1 MRVIALA
8 AQLHPPPTLLDPLW
22 EDTRRRLAPLGV
34 ADRPIASDLAES
46 SGLTGKLSLRAACW
60 GIGNGEFHNGECRSG
75 EFHNG
80 ERRIGECRIVRIE
93 GPNAEIV
100 NTMIFPDRP
109 ESLPVFAAEL
119 LVFGGVPRLAFV
131 DLQVPGMAGGRRDE
145 VAARTRGQAV
155 GFAHL
160 PCDQTAPDWAVHWST
175 GGYVFTRPNDTA
187 FAGDLLLL
195 YGRYLDLWVDLAADA
210 CGRSGGDGRPDPA
223 AAAELEH
230 YKRSHVRHSPGTAF
244 LTKLFG
250 AEWTG
255 RFLNGFLYR

>member
-1 MRVIALA
+1 MHGTRVIALA
-8 AQLHPPPTLLDPLW
+8 AQLHPPPTVLGPLW

-34 ADRPIASDLAES
+34 VDLPIPADLAAS
-46 SGLTGKLSLRAACW
+46 SGLSGKMSLRAACW
-60 GIGNGEFHNGECRSG
+60 GIGPRLA
-75 EFHNG
+75 
-80 ERRIGECRIVRIE
+80 ECRIVRIE

-109 ESLPVFAAEL
+109 EALPVFAAEL

-131 DLQVPGMAGGRRDE
+131 DLQVPGLADRRRDD
-145 VAARTRGQAV
+145 VAVRTRRLAV
-155 GFAHL
+155 DFAHL
-160 PCDQTAPDWAVHWST
+160 PCDQTAPDWAVHWSA

-187 FAGDLLLL
+187 FAEDLLLL
-195 YGRYLDLWVDLAADA
+195 YGRYLDLWVDLAAGA
-210 CGRSGGDGRPDPA
+210 CGGPGETRCADPA
-223 AAAELEH
+223 AVAELQH
-230 YKRSHVRHSPGTAF
+230 YKRSHVEHSPGTAF